1 MLNLASVDITKQ
13 AIIDRLLD
21 GVKQC
26 QVRFGSTTELASEKD
41 SRISCLCEQ
50 WNIVLQFGI
59 KSTKKINS
67 LRQVLMRSEGQSVFW
82 LFIKEHLSS
91 SEIKTYNSLPN
102 VMTDVGRAQAWL
114 RSSLNEQSLEKY
126 LHSFIGHKQLLF
138 QYYEQDALLLD
149 DERSSM
155 LPMMAAGLS
164 SILFAID
171 IDKAEF
177 NSITVQ
183 IPGNISQA
191 VSRPTSIWAVPSP
204 MYHDVH
210 ARGNHA
216 FTKRPDDFLEMP
228 KNSQLAYCSNSENSS
243 LSSTMAKSNVE
254 NKENETDEQ
263 VARLTKKS
271 LEALHLENE
280 FKTENDLKK
289 IIL

>member
-67 LRQVLMRSEGQSVFW
+67 LRQVLMRSERQSVFW

-91 SEIKTYNSLPN
+91 SEIKTYNSLHN

-114 RSSLNEQSLEKY
+114 RSCLNEQSLEKY

-204 MYHDVH
+204 MYATSGAPGEV
-210 ARGNHA
+210 
-216 FTKRPDDFLEMP
+216 
-228 KNSQLAYCSNSENSS
+228 C
-243 LSSTMAKSNVE
+243 
-254 NKENETDEQ
+254 
-263 VARLTKKS
+263 
-271 LEALHLENE
+271 
-280 FKTENDLKK
+280 
-289 IIL
+289 

>member
-67 LRQVLMRSEGQSVFW
+67 LS
-82 LFIKEHLSS
+82 
-91 SEIKTYNSLPN
+91 
-102 VMTDVGRAQAWL
+102 
-114 RSSLNEQSLEKY
+114 
-126 LHSFIGHKQLLF
+126 

-204 MYHDVH
+204 MYATSGAPGEV
-210 ARGNHA
+210 
-216 FTKRPDDFLEMP
+216 
-228 KNSQLAYCSNSENSS
+228 C
-243 LSSTMAKSNVE
+243 
-254 NKENETDEQ
+254 
-263 VARLTKKS
+263 
-271 LEALHLENE
+271 
-280 FKTENDLKK
+280 
-289 IIL
+289 

>member
-1 MLNLASVDITKQ
+1 MIPGMFV
-13 AIIDRLLD
+13 
-21 GVKQC
+21 
-26 QVRFGSTTELASEKD
+26 
-41 SRISCLCEQ
+41 
-50 WNIVLQFGI
+50 
-59 KSTKKINS
+59 
-67 LRQVLMRSEGQSVFW
+67 
-82 LFIKEHLSS
+82 
-91 SEIKTYNSLPN
+91 
-102 VMTDVGRAQAWL
+102 AQAWL

-204 MYHDVH
+204 MYATSGAPGEV
-210 ARGNHA
+210 
-216 FTKRPDDFLEMP
+216 
-228 KNSQLAYCSNSENSS
+228 C
-243 LSSTMAKSNVE
+243 
-254 NKENETDEQ
+254 
-263 VARLTKKS
+263 
-271 LEALHLENE
+271 
-280 FKTENDLKK
+280 
-289 IIL
+289 